1 MDPNPFTS
9 ALISP
14 SASMDVPDEHR
25 IFEPFIGS
33 WALVVRWFGP
43 NKDLLRQEDGEW
55 HFSWTLEGRAVQDV
69 WIVPPRGK
77 RDVGAYEYGTSVRF
91 YDPSLGAWRS
101 TWIGPM
107 HGAVLTFI
115 ARQRGDT
122 VVLETTGEIE
132 PARRWTFRDI
142 SSSGFSWIH
151 EEAAGDGWHVVQTF
165 AARRLEA
172 AGVAGP

>member
-1 MDPNPFTS
+1 MNPHAFLE

-14 SASMDVPDEHR
+14 AAHADVPDDQR

-33 WALVVRWFGP
+33 WALVVRWYGP
-43 NKDLLRQEDGEW
+43 DGNLVKQEDGEW
-55 HFSWTLEGRAVQDV
+55 HFSRVLEGRAIQDV

-77 RDVGAYEYGTSVRF
+77 RDVGAYEYGTSLRF
-91 YDPSLGAWRS
+91 YDASLSGWRS

-115 ARQRGDT
+115 AREKGET
-122 VVLETTGEIE
+122 VVLETTEEIQ

-151 EEAAGDGWHVVQTF
+151 EEEAGENWRIVQTF
-165 AARRLEA
+165 AARRPD
-172 AGVAGP
+172 VASSSPQ